1 MAIATVLGRTNMA
14 TAYSTT
20 IGKFGALTTT
30 TAGGS
35 TTGTEVTGG
44 SPAYARIA
52 PSWSTAS
59 ASVITTSAALAFNVP
74 TSTTVVGFEF
84 FDAITAGNYLDGCVI
99 TSQTFASQGTY
110 SITPTY
116 TQS

>member
-1 MAIATVLGRTNMA
+1 MAIATVLARTLMA

-20 IGKFGALTTT
+20 IGKYGALTTT
-30 TAGGS
+30 APGATS
-35 TTGTEVTGG
+35 GTELTGG
-44 SPAYARIA
+44 SPAYARLA
-52 PSWSTAS
+52 PTWAS
-59 ASVITTSAALAFNVP
+59 ASASAITTSAALAFNVG
-74 TSTTVVGFEF
+74 SGNTVVGFEF
-84 FDAITAGNYLDGCVI
+84 FDALTVGNYLDGAGI

>member
-20 IGKFGALTTT
+20 IGKYGALTS
-30 TAGGS
+30 TAPGS
-35 TTGTEVTGG
+35 TTGTEISGG

-52 PSWSTAS
+52 PVWGTAS
-59 ASVITTSAALAFNVP
+59 SSAITATGMAFNVA
-74 TSTTVVGFEF
+74 SGTTVVGFEF
-84 FDAITAGNYLDGCVI
+84 FDAATVGNYLDGVSI
-99 TSQTFASQGTY
+99 TSQAFGSQGTY
-110 SITPTY
+110 TITPTY